1 MIALRK
7 SPIIRLQQVEAVRIR
22 LGGAKKSHFA
32 NCVCGLDPDGHV
44 CIRLAGGGSIQDTGD
59 AVRFG
64 PEADTRQAARLYAQA
79 KFGKHFRET
88 DGLIE
93 RKKKARKPPRPP
105 VGYLRKCALRG
116 VPDAAE
122 LSNYGTQL
130 GERSQTATPEG
141 ETMRN
146 PPTRPAKE
154 RGGGWER

>member
-1 MIALRK
+1 MALRK

-44 CIRLAGGGSIQDTGD
+44 HIRLAGGGNLLD
-59 AVRFG
+59 AGNAVHFSE
-64 PEADTRQAARLYAQA
+64 EADTRQAARLYAQE

-116 VPDAAE
+116 VPDVAE
-122 LSNYGTQL
+122 FSRYGTRL
-130 GERSQTATPEG
+130 GERSQAATPVDRAMPNE
-141 ETMRN
+141 
-146 PPTRPAKE
+146 PPRPAKE

>member
-1 MIALRK
+1 MALRK

-44 CIRLAGGGSIQDTGD
+44 RIRLAGGGNLLD
-59 AVRFG
+59 AGNAVHFSE
-64 PEADTRQAARLYAQA
+64 EADTRQAARLYAQA

-116 VPDAAE
+116 VPDVAE
-122 LSNYGTQL
+122 LARYGTRL
-130 GERSQTATPEG
+130 GEKSQPTALAARNAPDTPP
-141 ETMRN
+141 RVV
-146 PPTRPAKE
+146 KE